1 MSGIDRKTRPVLGLS
16 SFRDDTGG
24 FTTVAVAL
32 ALLLSVTL
40 VFSAASAGW
49 VISRSSE
56 VQRVADAAAM
66 AGENVVASYS
76 TVVQVV
82 DSCVLSLGLT
92 GVLVYGAGLVASCV
106 PGLGA
111 VGSQLVAAGGQIL
124 ETRRGFAS
132 SAASGIERLEATL
145 PLLIVAC
152 SSSCVQANS
161 GGGVSYKGCAVP
173 FPAQTRSDFSALKN
187 DVDDGEM
194 EGLSE
199 EMREASLAAERAQR
213 LADDA
218 LERGWAADCGT
229 SPHCLRE
236 RAASLAGMSGPSNP
250 NYPTADSWN
259 FGAALLRAREY
270 YARRLAG
277 EQVSGADG
285 EELTDSACRRAFY
298 EYALSEVRGGSY
310 SELPDGTVSVDLPEL
325 PRNTSTTRETRLY
338 DELLWPCTSE
348 DGKRVLHCSLS
359 CPGATGAASGSAT
372 LEQLEA
378 GRVSECEECEM
389 SVVELGR
396 VASAS
401 TSISNGFEHHWR
413 IIVEASRDYEQAQ
426 NELVDA
432 ERRTKELAEKGEDSF
447 SEALDEL
454 ASTRPSV
461 CPPGAWGTVAV
472 VSRDGGEMVPTE
484 LTRSFLSSSALPEG
498 VAISGSVLAPDQS
511 DEAVNV
517 LAGFFDSALD
527 GGSALGGALDGAA
540 GLWGGLL
547 EGYGSSYK
555 SVAEVG
561 TDFLE
566 SVDGVTGESVGSWL
580 RDRLEAILE
589 GAGLTPVDLRQRKP
603 VLTNSQNVLD
613 KGGLEGVSSARE
625 LVDALPDSGSSFEM
639 ARALGVRLVNAVGGE
654 TLTIA
659 ELPLPNG
666 SSLPLTIDLSGL
678 GDAA

>member
-1 MSGIDRKTRPVLGLS
+1 
-16 SFRDDTGG
+16 
-24 FTTVAVAL
+24 
-32 ALLLSVTL
+32 
-40 VFSAASAGW
+40 
-49 VISRSSE
+49 
-56 VQRVADAAAM
+56 
-66 AGENVVASYS
+66 
-76 TVVQVV
+76 
-82 DSCVLSLGLT
+82 
-92 GVLVYGAGLVASCV
+92 
-106 PGLGA
+106 
-111 VGSQLVAAGGQIL
+111 
-124 ETRRGFAS
+124 
-132 SAASGIERLEATL
+132 
-145 PLLIVAC
+145 
-152 SSSCVQANS
+152 
-161 GGGVSYKGCAVP
+161 
-173 FPAQTRSDFSALKN
+173 
-187 DVDDGEM
+187 
-194 EGLSE
+194 
-199 EMREASLAAERAQR
+199 
-213 LADDA
+213 
-218 LERGWAADCGT
+218 
-229 SPHCLRE
+229 
-236 RAASLAGMSGPSNP
+236 
-250 NYPTADSWN
+250 
-259 FGAALLRAREY
+259 
-270 YARRLAG
+270 
-277 EQVSGADG
+277 
-285 EELTDSACRRAFY
+285 
-298 EYALSEVRGGSY
+298 
-310 SELPDGTVSVDLPEL
+310 
-325 PRNTSTTRETRLY
+325 
-338 DELLWPCTSE
+338 
-348 DGKRVLHCSLS
+348 
-359 CPGATGAASGSAT
+359 
-372 LEQLEA
+372 
-378 GRVSECEECEM
+378 M

-426 NELVDA
+426 NKLVDA

-447 SEALDEL
+447 SEALGEL

-566 SVDGVTGESVGSWL
+566 TVDGVTGGSVGSWL
-580 RDRLEAILE
+580 RDRLEAILG